1 MNKIIG
7 GLLVATMLARPAL
20 LRVDFIAYEVYK
32 AHTQL
37 LAIVRKY
44 EEERLQ
50 IVVEQDIDNILTD
63 IDTNKRCI
71 RRLLQDKNQVY
82 GQIQTAMQLKA
93 MSRTR
98 MTEAQITVYRQFAEG
113 YHREQAH
120 LADQLVQLDEK
131 FELHAVQKEIVRPNA
146 DFDFLYKELKGLS
159 DCQHDAIFNLNHI
172 IEFGRRTLLC
182 IG

>member
-37 LAIVRKY
+37 LAIVRKF
-44 EEERLQ
+44 EEEQLQ
-50 IVVEQDIDNILTD
+50 VVVEQDIDDILTD
-63 IDTNKRCI
+63 IDTNKRHI
-71 RRLLQDKNQVY
+71 HRLLCDKNHIY

-93 MSRTR
+93 IAHAQ
-98 MTEAQITVYRQFAEG
+98 MTEAQISIYRQFAED
-113 YHREQAH
+113 YDREQTH
-120 LADQLVQLDEK
+120 LADRLVAIDEK
-131 FELHAVQKEIVRPNA
+131 LEQHTLQKEIARPNT
-146 DFDFLYKELKGLS
+146 DFDFLYKELKDLS
-159 DCQHDAIFNLNHI
+159 DSQYDAIFNLNHM
-172 IEFGRRTLLC
+172 IELGQQTLAY